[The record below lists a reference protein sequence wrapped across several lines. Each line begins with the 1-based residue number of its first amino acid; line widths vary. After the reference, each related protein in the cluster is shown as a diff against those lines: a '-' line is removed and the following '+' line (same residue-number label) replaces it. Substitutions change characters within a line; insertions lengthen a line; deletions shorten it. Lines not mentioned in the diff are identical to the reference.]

1 MTGIQTEPPAAR
13 PEATGRTGRFGPTV
27 PRRGS
32 QKDVARSS
40 TSSKPSAQALH
51 LDAGAGLPAPATV
64 KDGTGMRASPPS
76 RPRAHRQHSGL
87 ALVVLASVLWGTTG
101 IASRFVPSDLPIPAH
116 TLGFFRLT
124 IGAPLL
130 FCSARLLLG
139 RRGSRLE
146 RRHAPL
152 AVLFGAMIACY
163 QIAFFTAVQ
172 HLGVAVGTLI
182 PVGTSPL
189 FAAAIAR
196 LVLQEHPPAG
206 VLLASVAAIAGVAC
220 LTGVLADPWNLST
233 LDPVGAGAG
242 LAGGMAWA
250 LVTVLGRLL
259 VQRSAPPLVVT
270 AVGFAIGG
278 ALLLPLA
285 IGDVARVAASW
296 QAWPAI
302 LYLGTVPSAMA
313 YLLYTRGMGLV
324 RTTAAGVTTILLEP
338 ACAVAL
344 AFLLLGERLGPRDWA
359 GTLLLLLAL
368 ALLFRGER
376 RAG

>member
-1 MTGIQTEPPAAR
+1 M
-13 PEATGRTGRFGPTV
+13 
-27 PRRGS
+27 
-32 QKDVARSS
+32 
-40 TSSKPSAQALH
+40 
-51 LDAGAGLPAPATV
+51 
-64 KDGTGMRASPPS
+64 
-76 RPRAHRQHSGL
+76 

-116 TLGFFRLT
+116 TLAASSAFDHR
-124 IGAPLL
+124 GAALVLL
-130 FCSARLLLG
+130 RGLLLG

-196 LVLQEHPPAG
+196 LVLQEHTPAG

-259 VQRSAPPLVVT
+259 VQRSAPPMVVT

-285 IGDVARVAASW
+285 IEDVARVAASW

-324 RTTAAGVTTILLEP
+324 RTTAAGVTTMLLEP

-344 AFLLLGERLGPRDWA
+344 AFLSP
-359 GTLLLLLAL
+359 
-368 ALLFRGER
+368 R
-376 RAG
+376 RASRASGLGRNPSPAPRARAAVPRRAPCGMSGSGCPRRGGRRDRLPCLK